1 MKEDVKNKWVAA
13 LRSEDYKQGR
23 NALESN
29 GSFCCLGVLSNI
41 AVEEGL
47 CTKKTKDNSG
57 KGLVTFYDKFDNF
70 GWEGTL
76 PMAVK
81 EWADM
86 KDTVGTLPDGVEVK
100 SSLLQL
106 NDSAKYSFEQIA
118 DVIERNWK
126 EL

>member
-1 MKEDVKNKWVAA
+1 MKEDIKNKWVAA
-13 LRSEDYKQGR
+13 LRSGDYKQGR
-23 NALESN
+23 NALEKN
-29 GSFCCLGVLSNI
+29 GEFCCLGVLSDLSI
-41 AVEEGL
+41 KEDI
-47 CTKKTKDNSG
+47 CTKKAKDISG
-57 KGLVTFYDKFDNF
+57 AGLVTFYDKFDNF

-76 PMAVK
+76 PRAVK
-81 EWADM
+81 EWAGM
-86 KDTVGTLPDGVEVK
+86 KDTVGTLPDGAEVK